1 MEENKKDSK
10 MDWKKIFDKKHW
22 KIYAIVLAVLALV
35 ATLIVWW
42 CTRTSTD
49 TPERIDG
56 KLVLTRVSISGGNS
70 PAEKN
75 AVAELQKYLQKKGVH
90 ITNTNAFPITVS
102 IDSSLGEDAFMVKA
116 TVGEDKFEQ
125 LSITGGNGRGV
136 LYGVYQFLEKYASVR
151 FFTPELEICEKG
163 TVAIPDGVLLD
174 VSPTFDMRHTD
185 WYNWMTED
193 AKYEW
198 AVKNGVNIM
207 NGWKRSWSE
216 SLGGSICYAPDLFV
230 HSISRLLA
238 DPNVSSPATS
248 PNPCLSDENVYNT
261 VLANV
266 RKALEK
272 DPNTKIVSISQNDN
286 QSYCHCEKCSETD
299 ALEGSPAGTLLR
311 FVNRIA
317 ADLEADYPDLTIDTL
332 AYQYT
337 RKAPAVT
344 KPRDNVCIRLCS
356 IECHFNHPLT
366 TESCEVCSKFREDIQ
381 DWSEICDNLYVW
393 DYTTNYRYYLTTF
406 PNFHVL
412 RENMQFFASH
422 NVKGVFEQGNGNSRS
437 GEFGELRAYLIAKLL
452 MNPDMTAEE
461 YDRHMTEFM
470 QAYYGAGWEN
480 VRQYLDTFTNF
491 ATESSVGM
499 GIYSSPFTVFSHDD
513 LTELEQTLN
522 SLWDAAEALAGD
534 RLDAVKRSRWQLR
547 YLLLYIHPDEA
558 TAKQLIDEA
567 AALNVAWR
575 EGLWHVS
582 PSSNLSLPPDTWSF
596 TK

>member
-1 MEENKKDSK
+1 MKL
-10 MDWKKIFDKKHW
+10 DWKKFFNKKYW
-22 KIYAIVLAVLALV
+22 KVYAIILVALALV
-35 ATLIVWW
+35 TTLVVWL
-42 CTRTSTD
+42 CTKNNQPD

-102 IDSSLGEDAFMVKA
+102 IDSSLGEDAFLVKA
-116 TVGEDKFEQ
+116 TVGEDKSEQ
-125 LSITGGNGRGV
+125 MSIVGGNGRGV

-185 WYNWMTED
+185 WYNWMAED
-193 AKYEW
+193 TKYEW
-198 AVKNGVNIM
+198 ATKNGVNIM
-207 NGWKRSWSE
+207 NGWKRSWNE

-286 QSYCHCEKCSETD
+286 QSYCQCEKCAETD
-299 ALEGSPAGTLLR
+299 ALEGSPTGTLLR

-337 RKAPAVT
+337 RKAPAIT

-366 TESCEVCSKFREDIQ
+366 TESCAVCSKFREDIQ
-381 DWSEICDNLYVW
+381 AWSEICDNLYIW

-412 RENMQFFASH
+412 RENMQFFATH
-422 NVKGVFEQGNGNSRS
+422 NVKGVYEQGNGNSRS
-437 GEFGELRAYLIAKLL
+437 GEFGEMRAYLIAKLL
-452 MNPDMTAEE
+452 MNPYMTAEE

-480 VRQYLDTFTNF
+480 VRQYLDAFTNF
-491 ATESSVGM
+491 ATTSSAGM
-499 GIYSSPFTVFSHDD
+499 GIYSSPFTVFSPDD
-513 LTELEQTLN
+513 LIELEQTLN
-522 SLWDAAEALAGD
+522 NLWDAAEELAGD

-558 TAKQLIDEA
+558 AAKQLIDEA

>member
-1 MEENKKDSK
+1 MEGNKNVKL
-10 MDWKKIFDKKHW
+10 DWKKFFNKKYW
-22 KIYAIVLAVLALV
+22 KVYAIILVALALV
-35 ATLIVWW
+35 TTLVVWL
-42 CTRTSTD
+42 CTKNNQPD

-102 IDSSLGEDAFMVKA
+102 IDSSLGEDAFLVKA
-116 TVGEDKFEQ
+116 TVGEDKSEQ
-125 LSITGGNGRGV
+125 MSIVGGNGRGV

-185 WYNWMTED
+185 WYNWMAED
-193 AKYEW
+193 TKYEW
-198 AVKNGVNIM
+198 ATKNGVNIM
-207 NGWKRSWSE
+207 NGWKRSWNE

-286 QSYCHCEKCSETD
+286 QSYCQCEKCAETD
-299 ALEGSPAGTLLR
+299 ALEGSPTGTLLR

-337 RKAPAVT
+337 RKAPAIT

-366 TESCEVCSKFREDIQ
+366 TESCAVCSKFREDIQ
-381 DWSEICDNLYVW
+381 AWSEICDNLYIW

-412 RENMQFFASH
+412 RENMQFFATH
-422 NVKGVFEQGNGNSRS
+422 NVKGVYEQGNGNSRS
-437 GEFGELRAYLIAKLL
+437 GEFGEMRAYLIAKLL
-452 MNPDMTAEE
+452 MNPYMTAEE

-480 VRQYLDTFTNF
+480 VRQYLDAFTNF
-491 ATESSVGM
+491 ATTSSAGM
-499 GIYSSPFTVFSHDD
+499 GIYSSPFTVFSPDD
-513 LTELEQTLN
+513 LIELEQTLN
-522 SLWDAAEALAGD
+522 NLWDAAEELAGD

-558 TAKQLIDEA
+558 AAKQLIDEA